1 MIKNPLVVSTLVV
14 LGLGAVGVFALV
26 STGGIDKLRARDNL
40 NKGVQAFKTAKYN
53 QAVEHFEKA
62 IQHEPTY
69 VNARLYLGMAYFS
82 QYIPGADSP
91 ENNQNAKAASDQ
103 FLKVLELEP
112 KNTTA
117 INTLASLHF
126 QQAQGQALDVKIK
139 KLDEAKEWYEKLAE
153 VDPQNKEAY
162 YTLGVISWA
171 KFYPQRMAAR
181 AKLGM
186 KPEDP
191 GPIKDKKLKE
201 ELKAQWMPTIDS
213 GLKHLEKALEI
224 DKEYDDA
231 MAYYSL
237 LLREKGDLAD
247 TAEEYNK
254 ANDMA
259 NDWVQRSLDT
269 KKIKNERQSSPAQ
282 PAE

>member
-1 MIKNPLVVSTLVV
+1 MKNPLLTSVLVV
-14 LGLGAVGVFALV
+14 LALGGVAVFALV
-26 STGGIDKLRARDNL
+26 STGSIEKLKARDNL
-40 NKGVQAFKTAKYN
+40 NKGVKAFTSAKYN

-62 IQHEPTY
+62 IQYEPTY

-91 ENNQNAKAASDQ
+91 ENIQNSKAASDQ

-126 QQAQGQALDVKIK
+126 QQAQGQHGDAKVKQ
-139 KLDEAKEWYEKLAE
+139 LDEAREWYQKLAE
-153 VDPQNKEAY
+153 VDPKNKETY
-162 YTLGVISWA
+162 YSLGVISWA

-201 ELKAQWMPTIDS
+201 ELKAQWLPVVDDGIRNF
-213 GLKHLEKALEI
+213 EKAIEI
-224 DKEYDDA
+224 DPEYDYA
-231 MAYYSL
+231 MAYL
-237 LLREKGDLAD
+237 NLMIREKADLAD
-247 TAEEYNK
+247 TPQEYNK
-254 ANDMA
+254 AIDVA
-259 NDWVQRSLDT
+259 NNWVQKSLDT
-269 KKIKNERQSSPAQ
+269 KKTKAERVAKKG
-282 PAE
+282 